1 MMTQEK
7 NRFKATIAGKEYTI
21 IGPEDR
27 DHMSLVTSL
36 VNQQLK
42 EIQGLSSDISLE
54 RASILLAINA
64 VSDQVKKQEEVFI
77 LEEELKAIDNR
88 IKRVDEIENRLKE
101 LRKAEKSTRDVSDQM
116 NLEDDEI
123 SIIEAQRIINERAK
137 EKIKQSKREK
147 K

>member
-1 MMTQEK
+1 MTQEK

-42 EIQGLSSDISLE
+42 EIQGLSADISLE

-64 VSDQVKKQEEVFI
+64 VSDQVKKQEEIFI
-77 LEEELKAIDNR
+77 LEEEMKTTEAR
-88 IKRVDEIENRLKE
+88 IKQIDEIENRLKD
-101 LRKAEKSTRDVSDQM
+101 LRNSDKSTRDVSDQM

-137 EKIKQSKREK
+137 EKIKQSRREK